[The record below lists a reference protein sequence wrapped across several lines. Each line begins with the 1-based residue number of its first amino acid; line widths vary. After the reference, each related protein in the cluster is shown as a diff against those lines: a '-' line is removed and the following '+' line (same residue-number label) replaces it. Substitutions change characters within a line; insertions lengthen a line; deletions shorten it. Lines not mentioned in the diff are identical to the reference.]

1 MYCNRLKI
9 TFLLSAGHIRI
20 RAKSQG
26 MALSLGDKINTS
38 QKSRSKKT
46 AAQAQQQ
53 NGGDADEAT
62 AAAEN

>member
-1 MYCNRLKI
+1 
-9 TFLLSAGHIRI
+9 
-20 RAKSQG
+20 

-46 AAQAQQQ
+46 AAPVQQSA
-53 NGGDADEAT
+53 DADGAE

>member
-1 MYCNRLKI
+1 
-9 TFLLSAGHIRI
+9 
-20 RAKSQG
+20 

-46 AAQAQQQ
+46 AASVQQSADAE
-53 NGGDADEAT
+53 GGAD

>member
-1 MYCNRLKI
+1 
-9 TFLLSAGHIRI
+9 
-20 RAKSQG
+20 

-46 AAQAQQQ
+46 SAQPV
-53 NGGDADEAT
+53 NADD

>member
-1 MYCNRLKI
+1 
-9 TFLLSAGHIRI
+9 
-20 RAKSQG
+20 

-46 AAQAQQQ
+46 AASVQQSA
-53 NGGDADEAT
+53 DAESAD